1 MMVVNPSTKLG
12 IKKAIL
18 PVAGLG
24 SRVMP
29 LTLHQAKGMIGI
41 VDRPIIHYVIDEI
54 VAAGVRHIIIVRG
67 PDQTDFEKYIHYLE
81 HDPQWQKLGV
91 KFDFVVQEN
100 PWGNGDAVFLASKF
114 VGEEPFLVCF
124 GDDILADKKPP
135 LKTFVDL
142 FEKTGAPII
151 MLEAVPKK
159 IVSRYGVVRAVKD
172 PKRKDFYK
180 ISDIVEKPKA
190 EEAPS
195 NLTIVGRYVL
205 DKKILQYIGQLYNKY
220 QGGKDAILL
229 AEALKNYANDGN
241 TLYGWHFRG
250 KRFDG
255 GSKIGILKAQVYFGV
270 HHKELGPEF
279 KKYLRGLR

>member
-1 MMVVNPSTKLG
+1 MKV
-12 IKKAIL
+12 KKAIL

-67 PDQTDFEKYIHYLE
+67 PDQTDFEKYINYLE
-81 HDPQWQKLGV
+81 QDQEWKKLGV
-91 KFDFVVQEN
+91 KFDFIVQEN
-100 PWGNGDAVFLASKF
+100 PWGNGDAVFLARKF

-135 LKTFVDL
+135 LKVLVDL
-142 FEKTGAPII
+142 FERAAAPII

-159 IVSRYGVVRAVKD
+159 MVSRYGVVKTIKD
-172 PKRKDFYK
+172 PKHKDLYK
-180 ISDIVEKPKA
+180 ISDIVEKPKP

-205 DKKILQYIGQLYNKY
+205 DKKILEYIGKLYNKY

-229 AEALKNYANDGN
+229 AEALKNYADDGN
-241 TLYGWHFRG
+241 ALYGWHFHG

-255 GSKIGILKAQVYFGV
+255 GSKIGILKAQVYFGI

-279 KKYLRGLR
+279 KKYLKAL